1 MGGLEDEWQLPA
13 LRELFGDRWD
23 IRRVHHMEIVAVP
36 RHDAGDPLRA
46 MSAAVLRVLI
56 GEAEWRR
63 VTAKYRPARPAR
75 S

>member
-1 MGGLEDEWQLPA
+1 MGGLADEWQLPA
-13 LRELFGDRWD
+13 LRELFGEHWD
-23 IRRVHHMEIVAVP
+23 IRRVHHMELIAVP
-36 RHDAGDPLRA
+36 RDGAGDAIRA

-63 VTAKYRPARPAR
+63 VIAKYRPAGQPR